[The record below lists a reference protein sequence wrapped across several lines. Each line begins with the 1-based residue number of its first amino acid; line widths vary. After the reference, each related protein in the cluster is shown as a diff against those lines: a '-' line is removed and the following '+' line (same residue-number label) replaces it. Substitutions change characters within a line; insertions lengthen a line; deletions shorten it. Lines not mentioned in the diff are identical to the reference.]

1 MTLQATGTR
10 YVIRPVEL
18 TMATTGGI
26 ILRSTEDTQ
35 LAEVVSVG
43 PRVEEPLPLGTRIVV
58 DWRHTVPVKHE
69 NDALWIIESG
79 AVAAIYEEAQ

>member
-18 TMATTGGI
+18 TMASAGGI

-35 LAEVVSVG
+35 LAEVVSIG
-43 PRVEEPLPLGTRIVV
+43 PRVEEPLPLGTKIVV
-58 DWRHTVPVKHE
+58 NWTHTVPVKHE
-69 NDALWIIESG
+69 NDALWIIESA
-79 AVAAIYEEAQ
+79 AVAAVYEEKV

>member
-10 YVIRPVEL
+10 YVIKPVEL
-18 TMATTGGI
+18 TMASSGGI

-35 LAEVVSVG
+35 LAEIISVG
-43 PRVEEPLPLGTRIVV
+43 SRVVEPLPLGTKIVV
-58 DWRHTVPVKHE
+58 NWNHTVPVKHE

-79 AVAAIYEEAQ
+79 AVAAVYEENE

>member
-18 TMATTGGI
+18 TMASTGGI
-26 ILRSTEDTQ
+26 ILKSTEDTQ
-35 LAEVVSVG
+35 LAEIISVG
-43 PRVEEPLPLGTRIVV
+43 SRVIEPLPLGTKVV
-58 DWRHTVPVKHE
+58 VNWNHTVPVKHE

-79 AVAAIYEEAQ
+79 AVAAIYEEKA

>member
-18 TMATTGGI
+18 NKTTAGGI
-26 ILRSTEDTQ
+26 VLQSTDDTQ
-35 LAEVVSVG
+35 LAEVVSIG
-43 PRVEEPLPLGTRIVV
+43 PKVEEPLPLGTRIVV
-58 DWRHTVPVKHE
+58 NWNHTVPVKHE

-79 AVAAIYEEAQ
+79 AVAAVYEEQV